1 MAETATLN
9 VLIRDNANKA
19 DNKRL
24 RKNGYLVGNLS
35 RKGMDSVALAIKKD
49 EFRRTLK
56 KHGRN
61 AVLSLV
67 GDDNTSFNAMV
78 KDVLIT
84 PPAYDYDHVDFQQVS
99 LTEEVKVE
107 VVIRYVGAEFLEAK
121 RFIINRVLDSI
132 VVKGLPQAIP
142 DEIEIDVQK
151 LVAGDTVTVADLKFA
166 DGTEPDIEA
175 DQVILSINEAKIV
188 AEESDDADESQEVV
202 VSTSEINV

>member
-9 VLIRDNANKA
+9 ILIRDNANKA
-19 DNKRL
+19 DNKKL
-24 RKNGYLVGNLS
+24 RNNGYLVGNLS
-35 RKGMDSVALAIKKD
+35 GKGMDSVALAVKKD
-49 EFRRTLK
+49 EFRRALK

-67 GDDNTSFNAMV
+67 SDDKTSFNAMV

-99 LTEEVKVE
+99 LTEEIKAE
-107 VVIRYVGAEFLEAK
+107 VTIRYIGAEFLEAK

-132 VVKGLPQAIP
+132 VVKGLAQAIP

-151 LVAGDTVTVADLKFA
+151 LAVGDTVTVGDLKLVDGIVADL
-166 DGTEPDIEA
+166 DA
-175 DQVILSINEAKIV
+175 DQVILSINEAKV
-188 AEESDDADESQEVV
+188 AAEETEVSDAADEVV
-202 VSTSEINV
+202 ESTSAINV

>member
-99 LTEEVKVE
+99 LTEKVKVE

-166 DGTEPDIEA
+166 DGIEPDIEA

>member
-166 DGTEPDIEA
+166 DGIEPDIEA